1 VLRKTGVNV
10 QMISQGASKVLAF
23 LSDHSEE
30 SLFPLF
36 FLYVC
41 VFWTPCVYEASIS
54 EQVNMSLVVHDS
66 EARACVKALHQA
78 FFEDDVLTEAEA
90 EGLVVG

>member
-1 VLRKTGVNV
+1 
-10 QMISQGASKVLAF
+10 
-23 LSDHSEE
+23 
-30 SLFPLF
+30 
-36 FLYVC
+36 
-41 VFWTPCVYEASIS
+41 VYEASIS

-90 EGLVVG
+90 EGLVVR